1 MAEKLE
7 GSASTNVYR
16 CSKCG
21 LPCEVVSGDAVPL
34 PLSSAWPKS
43 ACCKAS
49 ADPVKEA
56 GR

>member
-21 LPCEVVSGDAVPL
+21 LPSETLLTGPGVRASL
-34 PLSSAWPKS
+34 
-43 ACCKAS
+43 CCKA
-49 ADPVKEA
+49 PVKVEA